1 MTTLISFLGVG
12 NKQNG
17 GYRTTNYQFSDGEVF
32 EQTRYI
38 GMALAQKIKPTK
50 VILLGTSGS
59 MWDVFLENAG
69 DNGMEEKWLD
79 LSEAVDSKNVSPE
92 HLQPFEDYLSQSLD
106 AEVHCVLIPFAKNP
120 KEQIEIL
127 SVLAENLDENE
138 DVIIDVTH
146 GFRHLPMLSLVAARF
161 LKTVKKIDVQQIYY
175 GAFEMSSDNKT
186 PVLELESL
194 LTMLDWVDALSTFDK
209 DGDYSVFAPLLQQQG
224 MTDTNAKQLSQASFY
239 ERISNASQA
248 RQKIGTVFNKIQ
260 KIKTPIVDLFKPQ
273 LVQRLKWHKEQN
285 RGLNE
290 QHLAKEYLHRR
301 DYLRAVVFA
310 MEGMITAKTIQAN
323 KDVDNY
329 DDRESQRHHLK
340 NDEKFRTLTIIRNA
354 VVHGK
359 QEEKKKI
366 KQILDDEQ
374 KLKQSLQERFKN
386 LLED

>member
-92 HLQPFEDYLSQSLD
+92 HLQPFEDYLSQSLN

-127 SVLAENLDENE
+127 SVLAENLNENE
-138 DVIIDVTH
+138 DVVIDVTH

-224 MTDTNAKQLSQASFY
+224 MMDTDAKQLSQASFY

-260 KIKTPIVDLFKPQ
+260 KIETPIVDLFKPQ
-273 LVQRLKWHKEQN
+273 LVQRLEWHKEKN

-310 MEGMITAKTIQAN
+310 MEGMITEKTIQAN
-323 KDVDNY
+323 KDVNDY

-366 KQILDDEQ
+366 RQILDDEQ

-386 LLED
+386 LLD

>member
-1 MTTLISFLGVG
+1 
-12 NKQNG
+12 
-17 GYRTTNYQFSDGEVF
+17 
-32 EQTRYI
+32 
-38 GMALAQKIKPTK
+38 MALAQKIKPTK

-92 HLQPFEDYLSQSLD
+92 HLQPFEDYLSQSLN

-138 DVIIDVTH
+138 DVVIDVTH

-224 MTDTNAKQLSQASFY
+224 MTDTDAKQLSQASFY

-260 KIKTPIVDLFKPQ
+260 QIKTPIVDLFKPQ

-329 DDRESQRHHLK
+329 NDRESQRHHLK
-340 NDEKFRTLTIIRNA
+340 HDEKFRTLTIIRNA

>member
-209 DGDYSVFAPLLQQQG
+209 DGDYLRAVVFAMEG
-224 MTDTNAKQLSQASFY
+224 MTDTDAKQLSQASFY